1 MEDLRGFQGAV
12 QKACHVFGVE
22 KLFPEQENALKAF
35 ISREDV
41 LLNLP
46 TGFGKSLVFQMA
58 PLVHAE
64 LSKFNHRFTANPII
78 IVISPLASLME
89 DQTIFLR
96 NLNIKAGYDK
106 SVNGKIEK
114 GECSIV
120 FSSPESLL
128 GNGRWRNMLSSDTY
142 KENLI
147 GIVVDEAHCISHW

>member
-58 PLVHAE
+58 LLVHAE

-128 GNGRWRNMLSSDTY
+128 GNGHWQNMLSSDTY

>member
-120 FSSPESLL
+120 FASPESLL
-128 GNGRWRNMLSSDTY
+128 GNGHWRNMLSSDTY

>member
-64 LSKFNHRFTANPII
+64 LSKFNHRFTANPVI

-128 GNGRWRNMLSSDTY
+128 GNGHWRNMLSSDTY